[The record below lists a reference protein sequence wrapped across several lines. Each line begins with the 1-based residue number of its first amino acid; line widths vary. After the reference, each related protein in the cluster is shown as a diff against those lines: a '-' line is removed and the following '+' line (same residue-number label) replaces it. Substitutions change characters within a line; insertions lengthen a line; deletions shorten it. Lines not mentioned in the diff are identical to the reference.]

1 MKVLHVLR
9 SEPDEITRGLI
20 DGMSRGG
27 GGGKEVA
34 LYEGPVDYARL
45 VQDIFQS
52 EKVIC
57 WWASAST
64 AAVSKR

>member
-27 GGGKEVA
+27 GGKEVA
-34 LYEGPVDYARL
+34 LYEGRVDYDRL

-52 EKVIC
+52 DKVIC

>member
-20 DGMSRGG
+20 DGMSRAGA
-27 GGGKEVA
+27 GKEVA
-34 LYEGPVDYARL
+34 LYEGAVDYARL

-52 EKVIC
+52 DKVIC
-57 WWASAST
+57 WWASSANG
-64 AAVSKR
+64 AVSKR

>member
-9 SEPDEITRGLI
+9 SEPDAVTRGLI
-20 DGMSRGG
+20 DGMSRS

-34 LYEGPVDYARL
+34 LYEGRVDYDRL

-52 EKVIC
+52 DKVIC

>member
-20 DGMSRGG
+20 EGMSRVGDS
-27 GGGKEVA
+27 KQVA

-64 AAVSKR
+64 AAVSRR

>member
-9 SEPDEITRGLI
+9 SEPDDITRGLI
-20 DGMSRGG
+20 EGMSRGG
-27 GGGKEVA
+27 GNKEVA
-34 LYEGPVDYARL
+34 LYEGHVDYARL

-64 AAVSKR
+64 AAVSRR